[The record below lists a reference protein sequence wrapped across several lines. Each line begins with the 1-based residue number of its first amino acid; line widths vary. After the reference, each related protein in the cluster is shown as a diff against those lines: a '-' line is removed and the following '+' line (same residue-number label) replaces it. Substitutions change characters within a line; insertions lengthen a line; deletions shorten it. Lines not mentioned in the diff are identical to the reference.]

1 MEQRMKLPVS
11 VNNHFIAVNRNDRDV
26 LTRPLLVRQNLSP
39 GDDPLADL
47 VGFRGALTLNRHAH
61 CRKQVSLVP
70 EQRLVD
76 DRAIGEFESFSLD
89 WLAGNLLPCN
99 GVRNLADAFVSPE
112 KHSDTELDD
121 KVQGGRQLRPDVSRE
136 LGIVGLKSWP
146 DDILSSSSEI
156 YELLYICFHL
166 NFISNHRHINLC

>member
-1 MEQRMKLPVS
+1 MGVGAPFSFLTSSRSLKADD
-11 VNNHFIAVNRNDRDV
+11 VNGNGNENSIICSSYKDVHMVNFSYTID
-26 LTRPLLVRQNLSP
+26 TTS
-39 GDDPLADL
+39 ADE
-47 VGFRGALTLNRHAH
+47 
-61 CRKQVSLVP
+61 SLI
-70 EQRLVD
+70 RS
-76 DRAIGEFESFSLD
+76 AIGEFESFSLD

-166 NFISNHRHINLC
+166 NFISNHLHINLC